1 MCTFELRRMNPWG
14 NLWLQLALC
23 FALLVWMRPPGPQ
36 WLAELVKDHQRSG
49 CGTYR
54 FLVSVVY
61 PVLYPSGAPERRLNP
76 AAADSL
82 TCLWI
87 IWVWI
92 NTYENT
98 IFSGLFTSILTQLF
112 WCELQGYYWFWP
124 IPIWVFFGF
133 HLTLQRNRNFIGP
146 LVQGI
151 GQLRLVLRT
160 AEVASPWPLW
170 NPSMRP
176 STQEPTSRK
185 ALVSSL
191 LSVAKERASVSFV
204 IIFYQPASPL
214 CFFHTTMVSI
224 LLPLMDITTTN
235 DH

>member
-1 MCTFELRRMNPWG
+1 MCTFELRRMNAWG

-124 IPIWVFFGF
+124 IPIWVFFWVSVWRSTGTATLLVHWCSF
-133 HLTLQRNRNFIGP
+133 GRCCGRLKLPVPGLCEIPQCGHRPKNQRAGRRLSAACYWLQRKGRAFHFSSFFTNQHPLFFI
-146 LVQGI
+146 
-151 GQLRLVLRT
+151 
-160 AEVASPWPLW
+160 PLW
-170 NPSMRP
+170 FP
-176 STQEPTSRK
+176 
-185 ALVSSL
+185 
-191 LSVAKERASVSFV
+191 
-204 IIFYQPASPL
+204 YYY
-214 CFFHTTMVSI
+214 H
-224 LLPLMDITTTN
+224 
-235 DH
+235 

>member
-1 MCTFELRRMNPWG
+1 MCTFELRRMNAWG

-133 HLTLQRNRNFIGP
+133 PFDAPPEQQLYWSIGAASVGVADGWSCQSLAFVKSLNAAIDPRTNEPEGACQQPAIGYKGKGERFIFHHFLP
-146 LVQGI
+146 TSI
-151 GQLRLVLRT
+151 
-160 AEVASPWPLW
+160 PFFFIPLW
-170 NPSMRP
+170 FP
-176 STQEPTSRK
+176 
-185 ALVSSL
+185 
-191 LSVAKERASVSFV
+191 
-204 IIFYQPASPL
+204 YYY
-214 CFFHTTMVSI
+214 H
-224 LLPLMDITTTN
+224 
-235 DH
+235 